1 MRIMVCDDNELFLS
15 AFKQKIEDY
24 CAKKDWECQIGVFS
38 DPKKI
43 LNESIKD
50 VAQGGTWDGKNT
62 GHLWY
67 VDTQPTRLNLAITS
81 SSTKTV
87 AASLNRV
94 NYLLPDTKIVGISLT
109 GSNGQWTSSDYY
121 VLNNT
126 HAHYG
131 KAYSASTGGATG
143 RVSIQS
149 AS

>member
-1 MRIMVCDDNELFLS
+1 MSKAIKTSKIIAISAMVVVVVVSFLIPS
-15 AFKQKIEDY
+15 IFAATTTAYQYVD
-24 CAKKDWECQIGVFS
+24 FS
-38 DPKKI
+38 
-43 LNESIKD
+43 